1 MFLGVEDD
9 FEGELPTEEGG
20 GEGESVKYKYTTYD
34 QQQPS
39 VYMGD
44 KKKGGDGKE
53 IDEYA
58 SNVHVCSLVFIMMIF
73 VFGHDI
79 LLLLTPTFLFAIFIH
94 LYRWYI
100 RSTNTMKIRYTRT
113 MTSNSLVWTTLMMKK
128 SARNVNKLFSV

>member
-9 FEGELPTEEGG
+9 FEEELPTKDGG
-20 GEGESVKYKYTTYD
+20 GEGEKSVKYTTYD

-58 SNVHVCSLVFIMMIF
+58 SNVHVCSLVFIMMM
-73 VFGHDI
+73 FGVGHHI
-79 LLLLTPTFLFAIFIH
+79 LLPHPLFLH
-94 LYRWYI
+94 
-100 RSTNTMKIRYTRT
+100 
-113 MTSNSLVWTTLMMKK
+113 
-128 SARNVNKLFSV
+128 